1 MKTSEND
8 VPNGHE
14 ERSDRTVQGL
24 CEAARTA
31 FARVGYAAAS
41 VRDIAGSAGVNPALV
56 RYHFGSKE
64 ALYRRV
70 LDDAMGQLRDRLIA
84 ALERPGTPRQRI
96 HRVIASY
103 LDHLAANPDTPRLIQ
118 RALLDHDPNIR
129 LIVGTHHGPL
139 VRALEPFL
147 EGVDAH
153 RADLE
158 EAVTSLFGALVAP
171 FLYAPL
177 LGQIFGRD
185 VLTPEAIER
194 RREHI
199 ASLVDLTHAHIL
211 SLRHSAAS

>member
-1 MKTSEND
+1 M
-8 VPNGHE
+8 
-14 ERSDRTVQGL
+14 
-24 CEAARTA
+24 
-31 FARVGYAAAS
+31 
-41 VRDIAGSAGVNPALV
+41 
-56 RYHFGSKE
+56 
-64 ALYRRV
+64 
-70 LDDAMGQLRDRLIA
+70 
-84 ALERPGTPRQRI
+84 
-96 HRVIASY
+96 
-103 LDHLAANPDTPRLIQ
+103 
-118 RALLDHDPNIR
+118 
-129 LIVGTHHGPL
+129 
-139 VRALEPFL
+139 VRALDPFL

-158 EAVTSLFGALVAP
+158 EAVSSLFGALVAP